1 METQIHYLLKEM
13 SQKIY
18 KKLFV
23 IVGPTASG
31 KTDYS
36 ISLAQKLNSPIISCD
51 SRQIYRELKIGTA
64 PPSEEQLAMVRHYF
78 IFSHSIKDFY
88 TAGKYEV
95 EALALIE
102 GLFKKYDNLV
112 MVGGSGLYVEA
123 VCTGLDNFPDS
134 CGIVREKLTQRL
146 KLEGVESLRRDLK
159 ILDYESYKEIDVS
172 NPQRVMRA
180 LEVTIATGKKFSS
193 FKNNTTKVRDFII
206 EPIFLNPQRELLYNR
221 INERVD
227 KMVKMGLVEEV
238 YGLREYRDLPSLKS
252 VGYREL
258 FDHFNGEISLDEA
271 IDRIKINT
279 RRYAKRQVTWFK
291 NRPLFK
297 SLF

>member
-1 METQIHYLLKEM
+1 M
-13 SQKIY
+13 SQKSY

-64 PPSEEQLAMVRHYF
+64 PPSEEQLAMVQHYF

-102 GLFKKYDNLV
+102 NLFKKYDNLV

-123 VCTGLDNFPDS
+123 VCTGLDDFPDS
-134 CGIVREKLTQRL
+134 CGIIREKLTQRL
-146 KLEGVESLRRDLK
+146 KFEGVESLRKELK
-159 ILDYESYKEIDVS
+159 I
-172 NPQRVMRA
+172 
-180 LEVTIATGKKFSS
+180 
-193 FKNNTTKVRDFII
+193 
-206 EPIFLNPQRELLYNR
+206 
-221 INERVD
+221 
-227 KMVKMGLVEEV
+227 
-238 YGLREYRDLPSLKS
+238 
-252 VGYREL
+252 
-258 FDHFNGEISLDEA
+258 
-271 IDRIKINT
+271 
-279 RRYAKRQVTWFK
+279 
-291 NRPLFK
+291 
-297 SLF
+297 